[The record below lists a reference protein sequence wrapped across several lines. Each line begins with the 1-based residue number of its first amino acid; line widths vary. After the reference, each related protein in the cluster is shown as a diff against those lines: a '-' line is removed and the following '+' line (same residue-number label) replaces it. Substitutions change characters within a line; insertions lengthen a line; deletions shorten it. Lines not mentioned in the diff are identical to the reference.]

1 MNFKN
6 GFMIKEVREKKS
18 MKKTELAKLV
28 NVSSTYIAQLE
39 KGVKTNPS
47 IDILVKIAKS
57 LDIDI
62 ASLVDEK
69 IDTIEVLT
77 SNQLMEK
84 IINNIYLVEIND
96 NVYIYNNKDIDLI
109 LSVDEFNLLKV
120 DLLELIKNRIEFID
134 KLKKAS
140 YWSALFGARK

>member
-6 GFMIKEVREKKS
+6 GFIIREVREKKN

-62 ASLVDEK
+62 TSLVDEK

-77 SNQLMEK
+77 PNQLIEK
-84 IINNIYLVEIND
+84 IINNIYLVEINE
-96 NVYIYNNKDIDLI
+96 NVYIYNNKDIDLV
-109 LSVDEFNLLKV
+109 LSIDEFNLLKV
-120 DLLELIKNRIEFID
+120 DLLELIKNRIEFLN
-134 KLKKAS
+134 KLKKS
-140 YWSALFGARK
+140 

>member
-6 GFMIKEVREKKS
+6 GFMIKEVREKKN

-39 KGVKTNPS
+39 KGIRTNPS
-47 IDILVKIAKS
+47 IDVLVKIAKI

-62 ASLVDEK
+62 TSLVDKK

-77 SNQLMEK
+77 PNQLMEK
-84 IINNIYLVEIND
+84 VINNMYMVEIND
-96 NVYIYNNKDIDLI
+96 NVHIYNSKDIDLV
-109 LSVDEFNLLKV
+109 LSMDEFNLLENY
-120 DLLELIKNRIEFID
+120 LLEFIENRIEFLN
-134 KLKKAS
+134 KLKKS
-140 YWSALFGARK
+140 

>member
-6 GFMIKEVREKKS
+6 GFMIKEVREKKN

-39 KGVKTNPS
+39 KGIRTNPS
-47 IDILVKIAKS
+47 IDVLVKIAKI

-62 ASLVDEK
+62 TSLVDEK

-77 SNQLMEK
+77 PNQLMEK
-84 IINNIYLVEIND
+84 IINNMYMVEIND
-96 NVYIYNNKDIDLI
+96 NVHIHNNKDIDI
-109 LSVDEFNLLKV
+109 VLSEDEFNLLKV
-120 DLLELIKNRIEFID
+120 DLLELVKNRIEFMN
-134 KLKKAS
+134 KLKK
-140 YWSALFGARK
+140 

>member
-6 GFMIKEVREKKS
+6 GFIIREVREKKGL
-18 MKKTELAKLV
+18 KKTELAKLV

-47 IDILVKIAKS
+47 IDTLVKIAKS

-62 ASLVDEK
+62 TNLVDEK

-77 SNQLMEK
+77 PNQLMEK
-84 IINNIYLVEIND
+84 IINNIYLVEINE
-96 NVYIYNNKDIDLI
+96 NVYIYNNKDIDLV
-109 LSVDEFNLLKV
+109 LSMDEFNLLKE
-120 DLLELIKNRIEFID
+120 DLLALVKNRIEFLN
-134 KLKKAS
+134 KLKKS
-140 YWSALFGARK
+140 

>member
-6 GFMIKEVREKKS
+6 GFMIKEVREKKN

-39 KGVKTNPS
+39 KGIRTNPS
-47 IDILVKIAKS
+47 IDVLVKIAKI

-62 ASLVDEK
+62 TSLVDEK

-77 SNQLMEK
+77 PNQLMEK
-84 IINNIYLVEIND
+84 VINNMYMVEIND
-96 NVYIYNNKDIDLI
+96 NVHIYNSKDIDLV
-109 LSVDEFNLLKV
+109 LSMDEFNLLENY
-120 DLLELIKNRIEFID
+120 LLEFIENRIEFLN
-134 KLKKAS
+134 KLKKS
-140 YWSALFGARK
+140 